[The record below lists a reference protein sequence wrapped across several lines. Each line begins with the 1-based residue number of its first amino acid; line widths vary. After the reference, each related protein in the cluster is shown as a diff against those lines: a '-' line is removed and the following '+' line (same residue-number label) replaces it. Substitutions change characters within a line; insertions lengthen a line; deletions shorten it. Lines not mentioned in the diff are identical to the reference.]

1 MVAMDRRT
9 GKVVV
14 SRNTKQAYCET
25 KGTRDHITAN
35 GCVSASG
42 LILPTRI
49 IFQQAFPSGPYGRDG
64 PDGALYSISPNGY
77 MDSGLFYGILDK
89 LFISQTQNIEGPKLL
104 ILDGHGSH
112 LSIDSIDLCRRKNIH
127 MYCLSPHTTHVFQPL
142 DVVIF
147 HPLKAHFNWTTQNLK
162 LATLGW
168 KEPINYCKTNFTKLF
183 KQPWESMTVALI
195 KTGFRKCAIFPL
207 NRSSIDTSRLSGNSS
222 NPPPTSSNLSNLN

>member
-1 MVAMDRRT
+1 MDRRT

-42 LILPTRI
+42 LILPTHI

-162 LATLGW
+162 LATLG
-168 KEPINYCKTNFTKLF
+168 
-183 KQPWESMTVALI
+183 
-195 KTGFRKCAIFPL
+195 
-207 NRSSIDTSRLSGNSS
+207 
-222 NPPPTSSNLSNLN
+222 